1 MLTLID
7 VLRGYDP
14 AGGRPVP
21 LPLIYAANTMTADEW
36 RIARLRAERD
46 EYRRRLA
53 AREEQRDR
61 LREIAAAGAAYST
74 WRASGHHGGG
84 TRTGCVP
91 PAGRCRVDP
100 CGGRRGRERVIL
112 RKFRK
117 RTREGVW
124 KTKGRDAL

>member
-74 WRASGHHGGG
+74 GRASG
-84 TRTGCVP
+84 V
-91 PAGRCRVDP
+91 PAGTTAAAPVQDAFPQLGDAESTPAVD
-100 CGGRRGRERVIL
+100 GAAEN
-112 RKFRK
+112 
-117 RTREGVW
+117 
-124 KTKGRDAL
+124 A